1 MLMIA
6 NTALA
11 RRDSDRTTA
20 ISSANVRAGTGAGG
34 TVAPEVRRA
43 R

>member
-1 MLMIA
+1 MIA

-11 RRDSDRTTA
+11 SSESDRTTA
-20 ISSANVRAGTGAGG
+20 TSSANVLAGAGAGG
-34 TVAPEVRRA
+34 TVAPEARRA